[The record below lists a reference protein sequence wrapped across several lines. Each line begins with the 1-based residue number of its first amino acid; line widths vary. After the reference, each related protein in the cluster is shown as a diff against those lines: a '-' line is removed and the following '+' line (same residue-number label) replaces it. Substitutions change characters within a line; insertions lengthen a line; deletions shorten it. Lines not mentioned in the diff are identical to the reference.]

1 MLRDR
6 LRTSAILISV
16 VAALLYL
23 DGNYSVAGAEGL
35 WLLPLLLLFSLGT
48 AWDIVSMIR
57 NSDVAS
63 ALPYASTPPRPR
75 AMVLTSLVTLS
86 ATVPLWWPLMNDV
99 YPSDCPVGEL
109 GWIVVSTIAAIF
121 AGLLL
126 EMRTYEAG
134 KQGSL
139 QNSALP
145 RVMVMSFVIAYV
157 GVPFALLVS
166 LRSLGD
172 GNWGLAALLTMIA
185 VTKSADAGAYFAGK
199 SFGKRKLI
207 PRLSPGKTWEG
218 LVGGIMTATV
228 VAFVCLT
235 WLFPAVAGDAAGP
248 VLRPSIAGVNQPW
261 LGALLL
267 GPLLAIAGLIGDLA
281 ESMVKRDS
289 GAKDSGTWLP
299 GLGGVWDVTDS
310 LIAAVLPAYLCFAA
324 GVGLG

>member
-6 LRTSAILISV
+6 LRTSAVLISLV
-16 VAALLYL
+16 VALLYL
-23 DGNYSVAGAEGL
+23 DGNYSIVGAEGL
-35 WLLPLLLLFSLGT
+35 WLLPLLLFFSLGS

-57 NSDVAS
+57 NSAGANDS
-63 ALPYASTPPRPR
+63 AYPSTPPRTR
-75 AMVLTSLVTLS
+75 VLFLTCLVTLS
-86 ATVPLWWPLMNDV
+86 ATVPLLWPLFDAA
-99 YPSDCPVGEL
+99 YPQNCPVGEL
-109 GWIVVSTIAAIF
+109 GWIVVAGIMAIF
-121 AGLLL
+121 LGLMA
-126 EMRTYEAG
+126 EMRCYEAAG
-134 KQGSL
+134 RGAL
-139 QNSALP
+139 Q
-145 RVMVMSFVIAYV
+145 RVLLSSFVVGYV
-157 GVPFALLVS
+157 GLPFALMVS

-207 PRLSPGKTWEG
+207 PNLSPGKTWEG
-218 LVGGIMTATV
+218 LIGGIITATV
-228 VAFVCLT
+228 VAFGCLL
-235 WLFPAVAGDAAGP
+235 WLFPAIANSAAGP
-248 VLRPSIAGVNQPW
+248 VLETSIPGVNQPW

-267 GPLLAIAGLIGDLA
+267 GPLLAIAGLVGDLA
-281 ESMVKRDS
+281 ESMIKRDS